1 MFCADILGLDM
12 STRLAHCA
20 FQQAMDGAPLTPDE
34 LVLFERYTGRPAPRP
49 GGYPYGVQLT
59 GRQSGKPEMSG
70 ARLCYAAL
78 GAVLAGQR
86 DVACVGYSQDH
97 RAAQRVLFGYVLRF
111 FEQPWLCGLVV
122 TKTADTIELQ
132 GNVRI
137 CVLPCR
143 PAAIRGLRCILVV
156 LDELA
161 HYRSSENLPLDKE
174 AWRAA
179 LPTLLM
185 TGGKLLALS
194 SPYGAW
200 GCSTTCTRHT
210 TATTRRTCSC
220 GDRRPRCLIRSAHCG
235 GTRSD
240 PDRRSRG
247 RRGGDRRRVPAE
259 RVGAARRGDADGRGG
274 RRSGGPAASAGRE
287 VSGARR
293 RRDRHA
299 RGCQSLGGRRGPS
312 RPRGGRRGRRRAALI
327 RPPFSVT
334 AAAEQT
340 AALCRAYGVSILRGD
355 RFAAGFS
362 DEAFTRAGLELR
374 PAELTTSDAHLSL
387 AAAIGS
393 GRVRLLD
400 HPELL
405 KELRG
410 LERRRGGS
418 KDRVSHRVG
427 AHDDLAA
434 VVSGLVA
441 RTPKP
446 TRIGAGFMHIDGL

>member
-1 MFCADILGLDM
+1 M
-12 STRLAHCA
+12 
-20 FQQAMDGAPLTPDE
+20 
-34 LVLFERYTGRPAPRP
+34 
-49 GGYPYGVQLT
+49 
-59 GRQSGKPEMSG
+59 
-70 ARLCYAAL
+70 
-78 GAVLAGQR
+78 
-86 DVACVGYSQDH
+86 
-97 RAAQRVLFGYVLRF
+97 
-111 FEQPWLCGLVV
+111 

-185 TGGKLLALS
+185 TGGELLALS
-194 SPYGAW
+194 SPSSYSGLLYDLHKAHYGNDASDVLVW
-200 GCSTTCTRHT
+200 QSPSTVLNPSL
-210 TATTRRTCSC
+210 TAAALNQIRTV
-220 GDRRPRCLIRSAHCG
+220 
-235 GTRSD
+235 D
-240 PDRRSRG
+240 P
-247 RRGGDRRRVPAE
+247 E
-259 RVGAARRGDADGRGG
+259 GAAAEIDGEFLRSVSALLDEETLTAAVDVGVAVRPPVPGVKYRAHVDVATGMRAGANRWAAAVGHRDRAADGVVVD
-274 RRSGGPAASAGRE
+274 A
-287 VSGARR
+287 
-293 RRDRHA
+293 
-299 RGCQSLGGRRGPS
+299 LL
-312 RPRGGRRGRRRAALI
+312 LI

-334 AAAEQT
+334 AAAERT